1 MILKASRMMKMMMT
15 SEKMMMNGVLEQKR
29 VCQKGAQGRDY
40 KARGGL
46 AAKTLFSLFL
56 CKSDQDFVPTEV
68 QASFKDG
75 PYFQKTPSPPWRK
88 FYLG

>member
-1 MILKASRMMKMMMT
+1 MVFLSRNEFARRELKGGITRRA
-15 SEKMMMNGVLEQKR
+15 G
-29 VCQKGAQGRDY
+29 GGGGG
-40 KARGGL
+40 GGL